1 MKILDNKINNSCKRV
16 YNYLYKQFP
25 FIDNNVLQ
33 NIIANSLNNDIFNIK
48 DELELVQLLLK
59 ESEIRVYQYLN
70 SQFES
75 GNFITI
81 IKEIIEKVVGNR
93 KISLAQ
99 MIEIDNIVVLSEY
112 VPSYCELE
120 SILNLGSIKS
130 FLDNLDIT
138 NIDIENT
145 QFLCSLIDVNSKND
159 DDLLIEKMEFDFSD
173 KCTTD
178 PVQVYFRDIN
188 NKSRLSMNERNEL
201 IQRMRDGD
209 LDAKNRFLEDNLL
222 LVSSIAKKYIN
233 KTRTLSF
240 LDLIQEGNI
249 GLIKAIEKYDSNK
262 GSFSTYATWY
272 IKREI
277 RVAIA
282 DDKMIRIPKYKNNSI
297 NEYKYKYVQLKN
309 LLCRDPSISEF
320 IDYYD
325 VDEKE
330 FTEIYM
336 LLFDTISFNSKISDN
351 SEDELIDF
359 IGDNSTSLETN
370 CIIKYDIDLLLKNS
384 NLSDKEQDILKKV
397 YYDGMTYEKIGEEYG
412 FSRKNAFKIRTNAIK
427 KLQRT
432 NIILSYASYMDDPDR
447 AMQYVKSVRYK

>member
-1 MKILDNKINNSCKRV
+1 MKKLNNNINNCCEIV
-16 YNYLYKQFP
+16 YSYLYKQFS

-33 NIIANSLNNDIFNIK
+33 NIIANSLNKDIFNID
-48 DELELVQLLLK
+48 DESEIVQLLLK
-59 ESEIRVYQYLN
+59 ESEIGVYQYLN
-70 SQFES
+70 SQFEN
-75 GNFITI
+75 GEFIAIVERI
-81 IKEIIEKVVGNR
+81 IKRVVGNR
-93 KISLAQ
+93 KISLEE

-159 DDLLIEKMEFDFSD
+159 DDLLTEKMEFDFSD

-178 PVQVYFRDIN
+178 LVQAYFRDIS
-188 NKSRLSMNERNEL
+188 NKTKLSADERDEL
-201 IQRMRDGD
+201 IQKMRDGD
-209 LDAKNRFLEDNLL
+209 LEARNRFLEDNLL
-222 LVSSIAKKYIN
+222 LVISIAKRFIN

-249 GLIKAIEKYDSNK
+249 GLIKAAEKYDPSK
-262 GSFSTYATWY
+262 AKFSTYATWY

-277 RVAIA
+277 RVAVEN
-282 DDKMIRIPKYKNNSI
+282 DKMIKISRNKNTSI
-297 NEYKYKYVQLKN
+297 SEYKYKYVQLKN

-359 IGDNSTSLETN
+359 IGDNSTSLEAN
-370 CIIKYDIDLLLKNS
+370 CIIKRDIELLLESS
-384 NLSDKEQDILKKV
+384 NLSDREKVILKKI
-397 YYDGMTYEKIGEEYG
+397 YYDNISEKEVGQEYG
-412 FSRKNAFKIRTNAIK
+412 FSGSNVSRIKRDSIRKI
-427 KLQRT
+427 QRNR
-432 NIILSYASYMDDPDR
+432 NISAYASYMDDPDK